1 MNMKRKYV
9 LRPLRSLSIAILVS
23 LPGLAHA
30 TGPVIEI
37 LTTEGCS
44 CCIGWAR
51 HLQGEGYTTDVRKLP
66 SSELQQRKLQLGVR
80 QDLASCH
87 TGLIGG
93 YVVEGHVPARE
104 IARLLSE
111 RPDAV
116 GLAVPDMPVG
126 SPGMGEGSADAEPYD
141 VLLLRKDGTTQVFAS
156 YR

>member
-1 MNMKRKYV
+1 MK
-9 LRPLRSLSIAILVS
+9 SLPGLSFAILVS

-30 TGPVIEI
+30 AGPVIEI
-37 LTTEGCS
+37 LTTDSCS

-51 HLQGEGYTTDVRKLP
+51 HLQGEGYATNVRELP
-66 SSELQQRKLQLGVR
+66 SDELQQRKLQLGVK
-80 QDLASCH
+80 QNLASCH
-87 TGLIGG
+87 TGLISG

-116 GLAVPDMPVG
+116 GLAVPEMPIG

-141 VLLLRKDGTTQVFAS
+141 VLLLRKDGTTQIFAS

>member
-1 MNMKRKYV
+1 M
-9 LRPLRSLSIAILVS
+9 LRAIRGVMVAALVS

-30 TGPVIEI
+30 AGPAIEI

-44 CCIGWAR
+44 CCLAWAR
-51 HLQGEGYTTDVRKLP
+51 HLEGHGYTPDIRKLP
-66 SSELQQRKLQLGVR
+66 LDALQQRKLQLGVK
-80 QDLASCH
+80 QAVSSCH

-104 IARLLSE
+104 IARLLAE
-111 RPDAV
+111 RPDAI
-116 GLAVPDMPVG
+116 GLAIPDMPLG
-126 SPGMGEGSADAEPYD
+126 SPGMGEGRADAEPYE